1 MLLLNP
7 HPQLHIVFLLSNPIG
22 EEPGGLGDE
31 LEGLLGSEE
40 GRVLVRVEEN
50 CEFLVLFSDGA
61 GVGEGFHAEDFVPIG
76 RFFFVGGAE
85 DGEGGEGFG
94 DGGEVRGEAVSA
106 VGVFES

>member
-1 MLLLNP
+1 M
-7 HPQLHIVFLLSNPIG
+7 
-22 EEPGGLGDE
+22 
-31 LEGLLGSEE
+31 
-40 GRVLVRVEEN
+40 EEN

-76 RFFFVGGAE
+76 RLFGGGEE

-94 DGGEVRGEAVSA
+94 DGGEVRDEAVGA